1 MLAFALRR
9 LAAGSGNAK
18 TTNPFSG
25 PNVRDSRGCYLANIQ
40 PEPGKFF
47 EDGGFFTV
55 SVKSYEPNKYGM
67 YNTLG
72 NVAEMTS
79 VKGQAL
85 GGSWYNLYEECNFGK
100 TQK

>member
-1 MLAFALRR
+1 
-9 LAAGSGNAK
+9 
-18 TTNPFSG
+18 
-25 PNVRDSRGCYLANIQ
+25 
-40 PEPGKFF
+40 
-47 EDGGFFTV
+47 
-55 SVKSYEPNKYGM
+55 M

-100 TQK
+100 TQKYTEANPEIGFRIVMEIIEQ